1 MSNKEL
7 AQKNYDMGL
16 WTIEMLN
23 NLVTKGVLTEQD
35 VIEIVGG

>member
-7 AQKNYDMGL
+7 AQKNYDAGL
-16 WTIEMLN
+16 WTVEMLN
-23 NLVTKGVLTEQD
+23 NLVVKGVLTEQD